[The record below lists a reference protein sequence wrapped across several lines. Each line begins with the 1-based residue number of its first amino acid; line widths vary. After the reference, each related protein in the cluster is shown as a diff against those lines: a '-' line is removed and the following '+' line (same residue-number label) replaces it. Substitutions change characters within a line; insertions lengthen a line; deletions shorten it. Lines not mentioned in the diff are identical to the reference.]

1 MRFIIQTA
9 FALLLVSNVSYAQS
23 TTTDSFTYEAHAL
36 TLQDEG
42 EKCQLSVTSPDGAI
56 KRYGLDL
63 HSPCYFLH
71 STGTQ
76 PKHFAY
82 PQDGIKAL
90 FIILG
95 NPLTADEQK
104 IWRVKDASTCGTKG
118 FGLYFDGQHFSL
130 SKTSHDKMLLCR
142 DRGVDEKVFNTLR
155 D

>member
-9 FALLLVSNVSYAQS
+9 AALLLASNVSYAQS

-36 TLQDEG
+36 ALQNEG

-76 PKHFAY
+76 PTHFAY

-95 NPLTADEQK
+95 DPLTADEQK

-118 FGLYFDGQHFSL
+118 IGLHFDGQHFSL

>member
-1 MRFIIQTA
+1 MKFIMQTA
-9 FALLLVSNVSYAQS
+9 AALLLASNVSYAQS

-36 TLQDEG
+36 ALQNEG

-95 NPLTADEQK
+95 DPLTADEQK

>member
-9 FALLLVSNVSYAQS
+9 FALLLASNVSYAQS
-23 TTTDSFTYEAHAL
+23 TTTDTFTYEAHAL
-36 TLQDEG
+36 ALQNEG
-42 EKCQLSVTSPDGAI
+42 EKCQLSVTSPGGAI

-95 NPLTADEQK
+95 DPLTADEQK
-104 IWRVKDASTCGTKG
+104 IWRVQDASTCGTKG
-118 FGLYFDGQHFSL
+118 IGLHFDGQHFSL